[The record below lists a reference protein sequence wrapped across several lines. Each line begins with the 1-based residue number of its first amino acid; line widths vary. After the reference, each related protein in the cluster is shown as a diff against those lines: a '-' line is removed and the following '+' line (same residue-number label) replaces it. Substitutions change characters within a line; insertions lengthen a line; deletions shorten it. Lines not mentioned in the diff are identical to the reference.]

1 MEKFLALWL
10 EGPLQAWGY
19 DSRFD
24 TRRTLDFPTRS
35 GLTGLL
41 LAASGDSGP
50 QEELLAQLASFPLT
64 VYGCG
69 EVTPVLTDFHMV
81 GNGYD
86 SSSDWEKL
94 MILRNR
100 NHKIP
105 NAQGNTQG
113 GYRVS
118 RRHYLVDRC
127 FAAIWRMPESFA
139 DKFAAA
145 LQAPVYD
152 IFLGRKCCVP
162 SELVFQGCFDDEA
175 GALAHLCELAQA
187 KGRTL
192 CRRYREVPDS
202 EADEETL
209 LLADVPVRFG
219 LHKLFRERNVKK
231 EELEPES

>member
-50 QEELLAQLASFPLT
+50 QEELLAKMASFPLT

-69 EVTPVLTDFHMV
+69 GDSARLTDFHMV

-86 SSSDWEKL
+86 GSSKWEKL
-94 MILRNR
+94 MTP
-100 NHKIP
+100 KKSDGSTP
-105 NAQGNTQG
+105 VG
-113 GYRVS
+113 GGAKLTYRD
-118 RRHYLVDRC
+118 YLVDRC
-127 FAAIWRMPESFA
+127 FAAIWQMPASFA
-139 DKFAAA
+139 GKFADA
-145 LQAPVYD
+145 LRAPVYD
-152 IFLGRKCCVP
+152 IYLGRKCCVP

-175 GALAHLCELAQA
+175 GALAHVRELAVA
-187 KGRTL
+187 KGRSL
-192 CRRYREVPDS
+192 SRIYREVPDS

-219 LHKLFRERNVKK
+219 IHKLFRERNVKK
-231 EELEPES
+231 EDLGSE

>member
-69 EVTPVLTDFHMV
+69 DATPVLTDFHMV

-86 SSSDWEKL
+86 TDSKWEKL
-94 MILRNR
+94 MTP
-100 NHKIP
+100 KKSD
-105 NAQGNTQG
+105 G
-113 GYRVS
+113 GTPVGGGAKLTY
-118 RRHYLVDRC
+118 RHYLVDRC
-127 FAAIWRMPESFA
+127 FAAVWQVPESFA
-139 DKFAAA
+139 GKFAAA

-152 IFLGRKCCVP
+152 IYLGRKCCVP

-175 GALAHLCELAQA
+175 GALTRLHELAQT

-209 LLADVPVRFG
+209 LLADVPIRFG

-231 EELEPES
+231 EDLEPEA